1 MNLFGKKKQNAAAP
15 APSPMETIKVLR
27 DNLVVLEKRE
37 EHITKKIES
46 ALADAKAKSQRKDK
60 NGALFALKRKKM
72 YESEIAKLQG
82 ARITLD
88 SQILA
93 LESAAVNIETFR
105 AMKAGAGAMK
115 GMRGDIDADKVDDIM
130 DEIQEEKDV
139 HDAISEAISRPGQDM
154 FSDEDLL
161 NELAELD
168 ALDMEEAVMQKP
180 AEVPTTVFH
189 NLPTVPTKAIP
200 SNSHANN
207 ATTEET
213 EDERALRELEASMM
227 A

>member
-1 MNLFGKKKQNAAAP
+1 MNLFGKKKQATAP
-15 APSPMETIKVLR
+15 QAPSPMETIKVLR

-37 EHITKKIES
+37 EHIQKKIEQ
-46 ALADAKAKSQRKDK
+46 ALGEAKLKSQKKDK

-72 YESEIAKLQG
+72 YESEVAKLQG

-93 LESAAVNIETFR
+93 LESAAVNVETFR

-115 GMRGDIDADKVDDIM
+115 NMRGDIDADKVDEIM
-130 DEIQEEKDV
+130 DDLQEEKDV
-139 HDAISEAISRPGQDM
+139 HDAISEAISRPGQEM
-154 FSDEDLL
+154 FNDEDLL

-168 ALDMEEAVMQKP
+168 ALDMEEAVLTP
-180 AEVPTTVFH
+180 PEIPTTVF
-189 NLPTVPTKAIP
+189 NLPSVPTKTLPQAP
-200 SNSHANN
+200 PKKQV
-207 ATTEET
+207 EES
-213 EDERALRELEASMM
+213 EDERALRELEASML

>member
-1 MNLFGKKKQNAAAP
+1 MNLFCKKKQAVAAP
-15 APSPMETIKVLR
+15 APNPMETIKVLR

-37 EHITKKIES
+37 EHIQKKIES
-46 ALADAKAKSQRKDK
+46 ALQEAKVKSQKKDK

-72 YESEIAKLQG
+72 YEAEISKLQG

-115 GMRGDIDADKVDDIM
+115 NMRGDIDADKVDEIM
-130 DEIQEEKDV
+130 DDIQEEKDV

-154 FSDEDLL
+154 FDDEDLL

-168 ALDMEEAVMQKP
+168 ALEMEDAALTTPQTVPQTVFNLP
-180 AEVPTTVFH
+180 SVPTNTV
-189 NLPTVPTKAIP
+189 KAQTAVVVDE
-200 SNSHANN
+200 S
-207 ATTEET
+207 
-213 EDERALRELEASMM
+213 EDERALRELEQSML